1 MEEIIVLDSVDK
13 YCKDHH
19 QEVLHP
25 LVSVIDFSKIPYR
38 KKGKFKVNIGLYCIF
53 LKEVKCGDV
62 RYGKHTYDYQEGTLM
77 FLAPGQSVEVSIVE
91 EYQPKGYG
99 LIFHPD
105 FLYGTSLGNAIQGYS
120 FFGYNSYEALH
131 ISLKEKAMILECFNM
146 INNEL
151 KQNIDKH
158 TKKLV
163 SSYIELFLNYCN
175 RFYDRQFITR
185 EKVNQGVLQ
194 RFEDY
199 LEDYYYSGKA
209 KKYGV
214 PSVANCAD
222 RLNLSTNYLGDLI
235 RKEAGKSAQD
245 YIQNKVI
252 GIAKERILVDVHKSI
267 AEISYELGFN
277 YPQHFSRFFKNKI
290 GMTPNEYKKNIAN

>member
-1 MEEIIVLDSVDK
+1 
-13 YCKDHH
+13 
-19 QEVLHP
+19 
-25 LVSVIDFSKIPYR
+25 
-38 KKGKFKVNIGLYCIF
+38 
-53 LKEVKCGDV
+53 
-62 RYGKHTYDYQEGTLM
+62 
-77 FLAPGQSVEVSIVE
+77 
-91 EYQPKGYG
+91 
-99 LIFHPD
+99 
-105 FLYGTSLGNAIQGYS
+105 
-120 FFGYNSYEALH
+120 
-131 ISLKEKAMILECFNM
+131 M

-199 LEDYYYSGKA
+199 LEEYYHSGKA
-209 KKYGV
+209 KEYGV

-252 GIAKERILVDVHKSI
+252 GIAKERILADVHKSI

-277 YPQHFSRFFKNKI
+277 YPQHFSRLFKNKI